1 MELEFYRVKQE
12 LIDYYYGIDDRVMN
26 NYGGKR
32 MYIGILINISEFKY
46 ILPLSSP
53 KDNDYNR
60 ETGELKRST
69 FTIFRLEDFKN
80 DKEKAEYLSNISH
93 LVPYAKIIDHKTTK
107 NLGKVFLANMIPVT
121 DEDIT
126 YVDISK
132 EEKKYGILLQKQYEQ
147 IKKIKRKIIT
157 YAKIVYEQK
166 NNEENYNNINYL
178 KSCCDFKKLE
188 EARKKV

>member
-1 MELEFYRVKQE
+1 
-12 LIDYYYGIDDRVMN
+12 
-26 NYGGKR
+26 
-32 MYIGILINISEFKY
+32 
-46 ILPLSSP
+46 
-53 KDNDYNR
+53 
-60 ETGELKRST
+60 
-69 FTIFRLEDFKN
+69 
-80 DKEKAEYLSNISH
+80 
-93 LVPYAKIIDHKTTK
+93 
-107 NLGKVFLANMIPVT
+107 MIPVT